1 MEIGIGLPNAVR
13 GVQGPMLIDFARE
26 AEQGGFSSLGTIDR
40 IVYDNYES
48 LIALAAAAAVTERI
62 RLLTSILLAPLRSNT
77 ALLAKQAASVDGL
90 SGGRLVLGIAPGGRE
105 DDYEVSGLDFHARG
119 KAFERQLDDL
129 HRFWDGDEVGPQ
141 PAQPGGPTVV
151 LGGQSDAAF
160 RRTARYGTGWMMGG
174 GTPDMFKEAM
184 PKLDAAWKEAG
195 REGEPRRMAL
205 GYYSL
210 GPNAEENA
218 NANLGHYYAWLGDY
232 AQQIAGS
239 AAKDADTVKQYAAAF
254 EEAGADEF
262 VFFPASSDPD
272 QVVLLREALG

>member
-13 GVQGPMLIDFARE
+13 GVHGSHLIEWARL
-26 AEQGGFSSLGTIDR
+26 AEQAGFSSLGTIDR
-40 IVYDNYES
+40 IVYENYES
-48 LIALAAAAAVTERI
+48 LIALTAAAAVTTRI

-77 ALLAKQAASVDGL
+77 ALFAKQATSLDGL
-90 SGGRLVLGIAPGGRE
+90 SGGRLVLGMAPGGRE

-129 HRFWDGDEVGPQ
+129 RRFWDGDEVGPT

-160 RRTARYGTGWMMGG
+160 RRAARYGAGWMLGG
-174 GTPDMFKEAM
+174 GTPDAFRDAM
-184 PKLDAAWKEAG
+184 PKLDAAWREAG
-195 REGEPRRMAL
+195 RDGEPRRMAL

-210 GPNAEENA
+210 GPNAEKNA
-218 NANLGHYYAWLGDY
+218 NDNLGHYYAYLGDY
-232 AQQIAGS
+232 AQQVADS
-239 AAKDADTVKQYAAAF
+239 AAKDADTVKQHAAAF

-272 QVVLLREALG
+272 QVLLLREALG